1 MNITKSAI
9 IIGIILSGLGFS
21 TSQAHASDNFN
32 QSLVEYNNTSSY
44 VTDLS
49 SNTWALSQSVQGYPL
64 GAGKLPDYRNGV
76 TLPQFMTG
84 SIVKRYLNGYLVL
97 FANQNQPLYVQD
109 FKRFTYSFH
118 SSNVNKSKYQ
128 QLLKIEKKWKK
139 TLSKQQVKA
148 IGNYTNNGYTS
159 INQHLRYPEKAVSN
173 SVKKQTELVNSAIMK
188 FKTPFKMTIYRGIN
202 EAGLKASI
210 NNRPLKVGRIYQ
222 DAAFSSSSIS
232 HKIATGFQSSILLKI
247 NVPAGYHGAYIAPI
261 SINSPEK
268 EFLLQPNAQLVISKI
283 QKVTTYFSM
292 HGKVGTA
299 SHAKKIKAKPT
310 KIKYK
315 LITMDLV
322 E

>member
-1 MNITKSAI
+1 MKLIKPTI
-9 IIGIILSGLGFS
+9 IASVLLGTIGIYP
-21 TSQAHASDNFN
+21 TVNASDNFN
-32 QSLVEYNNTSSY
+32 QSLIEYNNTSSY

-49 SNTWALSQSVQGYPL
+49 SNTWVLNQSVDAYPL
-64 GAGKLPDYRNGV
+64 VNKFPDYNQPV
-76 TLPQFMTG
+76 EMPKFASG
-84 SIVKRYLNGYLVL
+84 SIIKSYLDGYLVL

-118 SSNVNKSKYQ
+118 STNVNKSRTKE
-128 QLLKIEKKWKK
+128 LTKIEQKWRKSL
-139 TLSKQQVKA
+139 TNQQVKA
-148 IGNYTNNGYTS
+148 IGNYTNNGYKS
-159 INQHLRYPEKAVSN
+159 INKYLRYPEKPVSDK
-173 SVKKQTELVNSAIMK
+173 VKQQSELIKSAIMK

-202 EAGLKASI
+202 EAGLKDNI
-210 NNRPLKVGRIYQ
+210 NNQPLKVGQIYQ

-247 NVPAGYHGAYIAPI
+247 NIPAGYNGAYVAPI

-268 EFLLQPNAQLVISKI
+268 EFLLKPNAQLVISKI
-283 QKVTTYFSM
+283 QHVTTYFSM

-299 SHAKKIKAKPT
+299 KHSKKIKAKPT

-315 LITMDLV
+315 LITMNLV